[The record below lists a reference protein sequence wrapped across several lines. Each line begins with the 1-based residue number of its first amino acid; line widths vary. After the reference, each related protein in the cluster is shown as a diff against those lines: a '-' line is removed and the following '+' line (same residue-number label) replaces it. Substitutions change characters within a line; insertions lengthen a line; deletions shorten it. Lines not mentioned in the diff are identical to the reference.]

1 MKTNEIYFGDAM
13 QLCKQL
19 DDDSV
24 DLVMTSPPYC
34 DTVSYG
40 KKISVM
46 SPENYADWILP
57 LFKESARFLKP
68 SGSFILNI
76 NDRVVDGE
84 RSIYVYDL
92 VCRIVRETGMKLH
105 DRYIWAKKSGL
116 PSGGKKRLDD
126 KLEYIFHFVRDGKQI
141 QAFVDNVREP
151 YKEISLKRMAS
162 APVSVHDTVDEN
174 GVTKLNTKRVQP
186 NPKGKIPT
194 TVFRF
199 NTAGVLKG
207 EKNAAG
213 KHPAPFNPEMPTWF
227 IKYLTKENDVV
238 LDPFVGSGTTAAVCK
253 SMNRQYIGFEMNEA
267 YREFI
272 EVRLA

>member
-13 QLCKQL
+13 QLCKQI
-19 DDDSV
+19 DDESV

-105 DRYIWAKKSGL
+105 DRYIWAKKS
-116 PSGGKKRLDD
+116 
-126 KLEYIFHFVRDGKQI
+126 
-141 QAFVDNVREP
+141 
-151 YKEISLKRMAS
+151 
-162 APVSVHDTVDEN
+162 
-174 GVTKLNTKRVQP
+174 
-186 NPKGKIPT
+186 
-194 TVFRF
+194 
-199 NTAGVLKG
+199 
-207 EKNAAG
+207 
-213 KHPAPFNPEMPTWF
+213 
-227 IKYLTKENDVV
+227 
-238 LDPFVGSGTTAAVCK
+238 
-253 SMNRQYIGFEMNEA
+253 
-267 YREFI
+267 
-272 EVRLA
+272 